1 MNKLIS
7 PSTGPGL
14 RQRLIEDMSV
24 HGFTEKTPRD
34 QEPQA
39 SRRPCSCLECWRQR
53 VSEMLLR
60 ADIAQRMRAG
70 LDLKL
75 DAFDRLGREIPV
87 LADIRPTGYKTT
99 ILLAEM
105 TIRCA
110 KTVLRAIRG
119 LHDHPKVFGF

>member
-1 MNKLIS
+1 M
-7 PSTGPGL
+7 
-14 RQRLIEDMSV
+14 R
-24 HGFTEKTPRD
+24 
-34 QEPQA
+34 
-39 SRRPCSCLECWRQR
+39 
-53 VSEMLLR
+53 LR